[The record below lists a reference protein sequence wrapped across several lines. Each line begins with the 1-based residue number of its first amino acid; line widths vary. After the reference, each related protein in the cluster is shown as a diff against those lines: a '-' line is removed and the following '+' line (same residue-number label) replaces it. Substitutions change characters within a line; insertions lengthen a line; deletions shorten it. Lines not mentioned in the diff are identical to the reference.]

1 MLNPELIKAARRQL
15 ETLNKRSFVPMDQTG
30 VVQQDP
36 NVQQGMPAPA
46 APPPAGPAGPA
57 DATAAP
63 APPQDPSA
71 GPPPGQPVMVS
82 LDDLMQ
88 LFQAVSSGGMG
99 GGAPQA
105 APAGAP
111 ALAAGGAGGGEGK
124 QQGAGGKGGG
134 KADINAQIAVMAS
147 DLKDLKQLLM
157 SILAPA
163 SSPMPPPTGGEVPPG
178 AMGAPMEEGAP
189 MPPPEAAPPMP
200 PPEAGPP
207 KTAAASRARLLSDV
221 IRRLQA

>member
-1 MLNPELIKAARRQL
+1 
-15 ETLNKRSFVPMDQTG
+15 
-30 VVQQDP
+30 
-36 NVQQGMPAPA
+36 
-46 APPPAGPAGPA
+46 
-57 DATAAP
+57 
-63 APPQDPSA
+63 
-71 GPPPGQPVMVS
+71 MVT

-88 LFQAVSSGGMG
+88 LFQAVAGGGMGG

-105 APAGAP
+105 EPAGAP
-111 ALAAGGAGGGEGK
+111 APVAGAGGGEGK
-124 QQGAGGKGGG
+124 PQGAGGKGGG
-134 KADINAQIAVMAS
+134 KADLNAQLAVMAS

-207 KTAAASRARLLSDV
+207 KTAAASRARLLSNV
-221 IRRLQA
+221 IRRLQS